1 MCLNPSARVQQDVV
15 PITTAFALGLERT
28 TTLARNADADKE
40 FWKAA
45 LRWSATAEVA
55 RLRSESR
62 GVEEW
67 TKDGISREE
76 VKRLPLV
83 ASATALENIVLR
95 SGQAP
100 SRAEKE
106 RLELG
111 VLVRLLSLWNPN
123 DIAKYKWAHG
133 PCMIASCS
141 HTCCCGQLFARLSC
155 CRPHIASVLLS

>member
-1 MCLNPSARVQQDVV
+1 MSEPKSARVGQQDVV

-62 GVEEW
+62 G
-67 TKDGISREE
+67 GAAFEE

-83 ASATALENIVLR
+83 ASATALENVVLR

-100 SRAEKE
+100 SRADKE

-111 VLVRLLSLWNPN
+111 VLVRLLALWNTN
-123 DIAKYKWAHG
+123 DIAKYK
-133 PCMIASCS
+133 
-141 HTCCCGQLFARLSC
+141 
-155 CRPHIASVLLS
+155 